1 MDERA
6 QTEAVARA
14 TAGDERAFAGLVERH
29 QRELH
34 VHCYRMLGSFDEAQD
49 LVQETF
55 LRAWQSREGFRGG
68 SQFRAWLY
76 RIATNACLDFLAR
89 HPRPRLAGS
98 SRDRASQNQ
107 RSGPPPPAAV
117 PWLQPYPDRLLEE
130 IPSGQAE
137 PDAVYFAKETIEL
150 AFLAA
155 VQYLTPRQRATLIMR
170 DVLGWSA
177 KETAELLGASVASVN
192 SGLQR
197 ARLTMR
203 THLPEHRLDWGPS
216 PGAGDRERA
225 AVERYMDALR
235 RADDDAVASV
245 LREDA
250 RVGHQGGSGGHT
262 GAEPVW
268 YEGREAIVRA
278 WAPILHGPGAQD
290 LRLVPTRANLGPA
303 VATYVSAPGAS
314 DFRAFALAVL
324 DVRDGLVAEVT
335 VFGSK
340 VFAAFGLPDAL

>member
-6 QTEAVARA
+6 QTQTVARA
-14 TAGDERAFAGLVERH
+14 KAGDERAFAELVERH

-55 LRAWQSREGFRGG
+55 LRAWRSREGFRGG

-76 RIATNACLDFLAR
+76 RIATNACLDFLSR
-89 HPRPRLAGS
+89 HPRPRLAAS
-98 SRDRASQNQ
+98 SQNQ
-107 RSGPPPPAAV
+107 TSKNQESAPLPPAAV
-117 PWLQPYPDRLLEE
+117 PWLQPYPDQLLEE

-137 PDAVYFAKETIEL
+137 PDAVFLAKETIEL

-155 VQYLTPRQRATLIMR
+155 VQYLTPRQRAMLILR

-177 KETAELLGASVASVN
+177 KETAALLGASVASVN

-203 THLPEHRLDWGPS
+203 THLPPRRLDWTPS
-216 PGAGDRERA
+216 PDTGDQERA
-225 AVERYMDALR
+225 VARRYMDALQ
-235 RADDDAVASV
+235 RADDAAVALV

-250 RVGHQGGSGGHT
+250 KVGHQGGSGGHRGT
-262 GAEPVW
+262 EPVW
-268 YEGREAIVRA
+268 YEGREAIVQA
-278 WAPILHGPGAQD
+278 WAPILHGPDAQD
-290 LRLVPTRANLGPA
+290 LRLVPTRANLQPA
-303 VATYVSAPGAS
+303 VATYVSAPGMS

-324 DVRDGLVAEVT
+324 DVEDGLVAEVT
-335 VFGSK
+335 VFDSQ